1 MDAVAQLGTGIA
13 FGPLGRSSA
22 MTGSLSGSA
31 VDIRAEIEILFTRHH
46 GEIYAYLARMTREP
60 ELAADLAQDTFVK
73 AYRAY
78 DDFEKMPLHGIFLVD
93 GKGLVRDFQ
102 LGPTKGDVWFIA
114 PDTARVPADMQCL
127 R

>member
-60 ELAADLAQDTFVK
+60 ELAGRGRTRQTRIEGRGEPALVGDHEALALLVVVSPEI
-73 AYRAY
+73 ANAASRARGRLT
-78 DDFEKMPLHGIFLVD
+78 P
-93 GKGLVRDFQ
+93 
-102 LGPTKGDVWFIA
+102 
-114 PDTARVPADMQCL
+114 
-127 R
+127 